1 MKKHSHTILIV
12 DDDESMRD
20 TLEALMK
27 KDFNILK
34 ASDGRSAID
43 TIKNN
48 DIDVALLDIRLP
60 DINGM
65 DVLKEIKENNEDI
78 DVIIITAVREI
89 DTAVKA
95 VKLGAYDYI
104 TKDFDYDDVI
114 NRINRLIES
123 QKKKRELL
131 YFKSEMERYLD
142 VGFIVGK
149 SKKMRDVYNLVQ
161 KVAKVPTTIL
171 IRGETGTGKEL
182 LARVIRQESGLKD
195 APFVTV
201 NLTAIPSELV
211 ESELFGHEK
220 GAFTGAVKQRFG
232 KFELANS
239 GFIFLDEIGDLKYDL
254 QSKLL
259 RVIQEGEIQRVGGS
273 KGLDV
278 DVRIISA
285 THVDLEKKMKEGQFR
300 EDLFYRLNVVP
311 IKLPPLRERME
322 DIPMLT
328 DFFIN
333 KYNRRFNKNVNKLSD
348 GALDVLM
355 NYNWPG
361 NIRELENLIER
372 VVITAEGKELAQ
384 KDIPVEFQLSS
395 SDMEIKK
402 ARSNRLDFAT
412 DTFERNYI
420 LKTIERVKG
429 NRREAAEA
437 LGIPISTLKYKMS
450 RLNLYGSHELKAV
463 SRARAASS

>member
-1 MKKHSHTILIV
+1 MSKHSHTILIV

-20 TLEALMK
+20 TLEALLK
-27 KDFNILK
+27 KNFNVLK
-34 ASDGRSAID
+34 ASDGRGAID
-43 TIKNN
+43 AIKKN
-48 DIDVALLDIRLP
+48 DIDVVLLDIRLP
-60 DINGM
+60 DINGI

-95 VKLGAYDYI
+95 VKMGAYDYI
-104 TKDFDYDDVI
+104 TKDFDYDDI
-114 NRINRLIES
+114 ITRINRLIES
-123 QKKKRELL
+123 QRKKRELL

-142 VGFIVGK
+142 VGFIVGN
-149 SKKMRDVYNLVQ
+149 SKKMREVYNLVQ

-211 ESELFGHEK
+211 ESELFGHER

-232 KFELANS
+232 KFELANG

-259 RVIQEGEIQRVGGS
+259 RVIQEGEIQRVGGA
-273 KGLDV
+273 KGIDV
-278 DVRIISA
+278 NVRIISA

-311 IKLPPLRERME
+311 VKLPPLRERLE

-328 DFFIN
+328 DFFIA
-333 KYNRRFNKNVNKLSD
+333 KYNRRFNKNVNKVSD
-348 GALDVLM
+348 GAIDVLM

-372 VVITAEGKELAQ
+372 LVIMAEGEELTKKE
-384 KDIPVEFQLSS
+384 IPVEFQIPSLDKEQKSLSS
-395 SDMEIKK
+395 
-402 ARSNRLDFAT
+402 RLDFAT

-420 LKTIERVKG
+420 LKTIERVRGSRKA
-429 NRREAAEA
+429 AAEA
-437 LGIPISTLKYKMS
+437 LGIPISTLKYKLS
-450 RLNLYGSHELKAV
+450 RLNLYNTVELEAV
-463 SRARAASS
+463 SKARESNG

>member
-1 MKKHSHTILIV
+1 MSKNSHTILIV

-20 TLEALMK
+20 TLEALLK

-34 ASDGRSAID
+34 ASDGKGAID
-43 TIKNN
+43 TIKKN
-48 DIDVALLDIRLP
+48 DIDVVLLDIRLP
-60 DINGM
+60 DINGIN
-65 DVLKEIKENNEDI
+65 VLKEIKENNEDI

-95 VKLGAYDYI
+95 VKIGAYDYI
-104 TKDFDYDDVI
+104 TKDFDYDDVLA
-114 NRINRLIES
+114 RINRLIES
-123 QKKKRELL
+123 QNKKRELL
-131 YFKSEMERYLD
+131 YFKSEMERYID
-142 VGFIVGK
+142 AGFIVGK
-149 SKKMRDVYNLVQ
+149 SRKMREVYNLVQ

-182 LARVIRQESGLKD
+182 LARVIRQESSLKD

-201 NLTAIPSELV
+201 NMTAIPSELV

-220 GAFTGAVKQRFG
+220 GAFTGAIKQRFG
-232 KFELANS
+232 KFELANG

-259 RVIQEGEIQRVGGS
+259 RVIQEGEIERVGGA
-273 KGLDV
+273 KGIDV
-278 DVRIISA
+278 NVRIIAA

-311 IKLPPLRERME
+311 IRLPPLRERRE

-328 DFFIN
+328 DFFI
-333 KYNRRFNKNVNKLSD
+333 KRYNSRFDKSVNKISD
-348 GALDVLM
+348 GALDVLI
-355 NYNWPG
+355 NHDWPG

-372 VVITAEGKELAQ
+372 LVIMAEGEELSK
-384 KDIPVEFQLSS
+384 KDIPVEFQIPPLDKEEAALSS
-395 SDMEIKK
+395 
-402 ARSNRLDFAT
+402 RLDFAT

-420 LKTIERVKG
+420 LKTLEKAKG
-429 NRREAAEA
+429 RRKDAADA

-450 RLNLYGSHELKAV
+450 RLNLYGSLELKAV
-463 SRARAASS
+463 TRRRAEAKQ